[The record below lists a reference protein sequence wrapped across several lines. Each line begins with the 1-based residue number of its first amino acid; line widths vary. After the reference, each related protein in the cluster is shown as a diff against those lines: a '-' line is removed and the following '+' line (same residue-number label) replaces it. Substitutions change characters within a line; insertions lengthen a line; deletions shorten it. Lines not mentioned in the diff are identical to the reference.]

1 MKITVTPLSNDQIVF
16 EDIASYHF
24 LKDFLVMSK
33 GTEDDMVHYNIAE
46 IEFFRV
52 EPDDED

>member
-1 MKITVTPLSNDQIVF
+1 MKITVTPLSNDQITFDDV
-16 EDIASYHF
+16 ASYHF
-24 LKDFLVMSK
+24 LKNFLVMSK
-33 GTEDDMVHYNIAE
+33 GTEDDLVLYNVDE